1 MLMKLIVVGKIRE
14 KGLLERCEE
23 YRKRL
28 GAYGKFE
35 AVELPDSSVE
45 GEGASILRELEK
57 ERSAAVIVLSEEG
70 KEFTSVAFSQ
80 YLQHLDRKVVLVIGG
95 PFGLAPAVK
104 QRADLLWSLS
114 KLTFPH
120 EIARLLCMEQLY
132 RACNIARG
140 GSYHHV

>member
-1 MLMKLIVVGKIRE
+1 MLLKLIVVGKIRE

-28 GAYGKFE
+28 GGYGKFE
-35 AVELPDSSVE
+35 AVELADSTVE
-45 GEGASILRELEK
+45 GEGAAILRELEK
-57 ERSAAVIVLSEEG
+57 ERSAAVIVLTEEG
-70 KEFTSVAFSQ
+70 REFTSVAFSQ
-80 YLQHLDRKVVLVIGG
+80 YLQRLDRKVVLVIGG
-95 PFGLAPAVK
+95 PFGLAPEVK
-104 QRADLLWSLS
+104 RRADLLWSLS